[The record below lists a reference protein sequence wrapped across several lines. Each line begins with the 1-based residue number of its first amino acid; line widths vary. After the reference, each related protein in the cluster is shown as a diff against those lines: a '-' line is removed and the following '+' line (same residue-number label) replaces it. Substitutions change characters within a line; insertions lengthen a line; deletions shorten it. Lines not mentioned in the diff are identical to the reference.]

1 MEQTQEHLSKV
12 VTDNNTQKEA
22 LDKLKAEHRA
32 ICEVAGF
39 QPLPE
44 EAQDRGFI
52 FYLSANVVGDSVVG
66 IRLEK
71 APVIVDNAIYDK
83 DEVLTALKLE
93 MESTFPEHVIDT
105 NGIDK
110 EKLERIV
117 EFTKERIYNRVAM
130 QTRRGAAN
138 TEFID
143 FLYYKGS
150 SDTDAPFIVYKFGD
164 KYGIFKHPKAD
175 QYGFRLIYK

>member
-1 MEQTQEHLSKV
+1 MEEINNHLSKV
-12 VTDNNTQKEA
+12 SSENNAQKEA

-44 EAQDRGFI
+44 EAQDAGFI
-52 FYLSANVVGDSVVG
+52 FYLSAKVVDDSVVG
-66 IRLEK
+66 ITLGK
-71 APVIVDNAIYDK
+71 AQVVADNAVYDK

-93 MESTFPEHVIDT
+93 MESTFPEYIIETSDHDVTKREDVIH
-105 NGIDK
+105 IQ
-110 EKLERIV
+110 EQ
-117 EFTKERIYNRVAM
+117 RVANKVAQ
-130 QTRRGAAN
+130 QTRRGVAN
-138 TEFID
+138 TEFLD
-143 FLYYKGS
+143 FVYYKGS
-150 SDTDAPFIVYKFGD
+150 NATDAPFIVYKFGD